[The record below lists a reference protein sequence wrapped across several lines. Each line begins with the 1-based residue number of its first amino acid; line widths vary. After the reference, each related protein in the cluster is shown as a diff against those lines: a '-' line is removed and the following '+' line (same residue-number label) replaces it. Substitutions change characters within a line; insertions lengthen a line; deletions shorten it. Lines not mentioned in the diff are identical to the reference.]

1 MHSFGVWRTVHPM
14 SYSNRIFIYGPVAL
28 LVLVVVLYSVFW
40 RVQAD
45 MLAAKLDSSNGGEV
59 IPGVVFTFAEKS
71 INGYPFRLDV
81 VLSGVTFA
89 NRGPDGETAWRTE
102 KLAMHTMSYRSNLY
116 VFEAAGLQSFAQ
128 PGARGKAPRVTYV
141 TPAIARASA
150 VLREGRL
157 ARLDLDLWQ
166 AEGKDAT
173 PPADPKKTFSAS
185 RAQLHLLNRANDT
198 IDVAV
203 KIEGANLGEGYG
215 PKLGS
220 AIPLFDLRG
229 KLVQSEELGDLE
241 QGLKS
246 LSEAVEQWRQKGGTL
261 AVENLSLDWAGVKT
275 DLSGTLGLDAA
286 HRLSGVLLG
295 KFDAASLVGALT
307 GGRLSLSTG
316 NNASATL
323 SLRFKDGD
331 VQLGTN

>member
-1 MHSFGVWRTVHPM
+1 
-14 SYSNRIFIYGPVAL
+14 
-28 LVLVVVLYSVFW
+28 
-40 RVQAD
+40 
-45 MLAAKLDSSNGGEV
+45 MLAAKLDSANGGEV
-59 IPGVVFTFAEKS
+59 IPGVVFAFAEKS
-71 INGYPFRLDV
+71 ISGYPFRIDV

-102 KLAMHTMSYRSNLY
+102 KLAMHTMSYRSNLL
-116 VFEAAGLQSFAQ
+116 VFEAAGLQSIALPASTGRPAQ
-128 PGARGKAPRVTYV
+128 VTYV

-150 VLREGRL
+150 VLRDGKL

-173 PPADPKKTFSAS
+173 PAADPKRTFSAS

-198 IDVAV
+198 IDIAV
-203 KIEGANLGEGYG
+203 KIEGANLGEGYR

-220 AIPLFDLRG
+220 AIPLVDLRG
-229 KLVQSEELGDLE
+229 KLLQSDELDDLELGR
-241 QGLKS
+241 KS
-246 LSEAVEQWRQKGGTL
+246 LAEAVEQWRQNGGTL
-261 AVENLSLDWAGVKT
+261 AVEKLSIDWAGVKS
-275 DLSGTLGLDAA
+275 DMSGTLGVDAA

-307 GGRLSLSTG
+307 GGRLKLETR
-316 NNASATL
+316 NNALATL

-331 VQLGTN
+331 IQLGTN